1 MHFGDYSGT
10 ALKKSCFF
18 DEDIGQDISR
28 FSVEFFQGMAG
39 LLPQYE
45 NSNKKFLTNMFIC
58 CKIKKVVRTTDRKA
72 GIHLTLARVS
82 DLGS

>member
-28 FSVEFFQGMAG
+28 FSVEFFQGMAE
-39 LLPQYE
+39 L
-45 NSNKKFLTNMFIC
+45 IC
-58 CKIKKVVRTTDRKA
+58 NDFCQEVNCKNHHKLINFYSEDILK
-72 GIHLTLARVS
+72 GF
-82 DLGS
+82 